1 MVATAAAAAADVIDE
16 TISLSGD
23 HIVVLVAAANLL
35 SMSKQA

>member
-23 HIVVLVAAANLL
+23 HIALFPLL
-35 SMSKQA
+35 